1 MLFPLIHCFI
11 FVSAILFATLNC
23 QYFGIYPLN
32 EDSYIHNSG
41 KCDFIHVVV
50 LWWLATSYKFQT
62 ETWAWSSLR
71 YAFSKIY
78 YCYYSC
84 WFCLTRYS

>member
-50 LWWLATSYKFQT
+50 LW
-62 ETWAWSSLR
+62 
-71 YAFSKIY
+71 
-78 YCYYSC
+78 
-84 WFCLTRYS
+84 